1 MSYRGVDAEGRKM
14 YTSTHAFEKIKLQT
28 SRGAKLIVCL
38 QPSKLTRMTKHF
50 IKAAC
55 LPVLLKDLIRVGLDL
70 SGQLLHEGPSPGP
83 FRDGLPGVIAF
94 TALCI
99 TVISPAA

>member
-1 MSYRGVDAEGRKM
+1 
-14 YTSTHAFEKIKLQT
+14 
-28 SRGAKLIVCL
+28 
-38 QPSKLTRMTKHF
+38 MTKHF

-55 LPVLLKDLIRVGLDL
+55 LPVLLKDLIRVCLDL
-70 SGQLLHEGPSPGP
+70 TGQLLHQSPPPSPL
-83 FRDGLPGVIAF
+83 RDGLPGVITF